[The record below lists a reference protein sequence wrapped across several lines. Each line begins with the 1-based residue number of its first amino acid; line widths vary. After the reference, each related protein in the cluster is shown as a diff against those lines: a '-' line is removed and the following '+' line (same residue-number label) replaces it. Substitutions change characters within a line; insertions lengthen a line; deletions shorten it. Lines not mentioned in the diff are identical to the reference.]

1 MEARKSLKLSKK
13 VEPMSQGID
22 LDKWLDSL
30 SSDIDKWESKT
41 GRTFLGGIL
50 TSHERGWCERYFD
63 KHSHKMAGIR
73 TITSALAIVLSTII
87 LYKVW

>member
-1 MEARKSLKLSKK
+1 
-13 VEPMSQGID
+13 MSQGTD

-30 SSDIDKWESKT
+30 SADIDKWELKT

-50 TSHERGWCERYFD
+50 TSHERGWLERYFD
-63 KHSHKMAGIR
+63 KHNHKMAGVR
-73 TITSALAIVLSTII
+73 TITSALAIILSTII

>member
-1 MEARKSLKLSKK
+1 LRLLKK
-13 VEPMSQGID
+13 VNPMSQKNNLEEW
-22 LDKWLDSL
+22 LDKL
-30 SSDIDKWESKT
+30 SADIEKWETKT

-50 TSHERGWCERYFD
+50 TSHERGLWERWFD
-63 KHSHKMAGIR
+63 KHNHKMAGIR

>member
-1 MEARKSLKLSKK
+1 MEVGKSLRSLQKA
-13 VEPMSQGID
+13 EQMSQKTD
-22 LDKWLDSL
+22 LDKWLDAL
-30 SSDIDKWESKT
+30 SAGIEKWEGET

-50 TSHERGWCERYFD
+50 TSQERGWLERYFD
-63 KHSHKMAGIR
+63 KHNHKMAGVR